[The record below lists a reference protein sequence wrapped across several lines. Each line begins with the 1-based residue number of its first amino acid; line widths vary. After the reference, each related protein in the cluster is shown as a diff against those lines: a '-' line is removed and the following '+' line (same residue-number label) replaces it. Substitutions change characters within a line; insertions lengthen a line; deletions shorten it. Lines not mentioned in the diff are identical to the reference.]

1 MKPSAIASKALR
13 FALGAQS
20 RLVTA
25 ATALKSLPKAEF
37 SAPTYPTGCEY
48 ILGFAKAEILPP
60 DIGKKKYYIAGYQ
73 ENKPA
78 KGVLDPPQTHAVWLD
93 DRSGLGGIL
102 LISIASLK
110 ADIERLNERLQD
122 KDEIISM
129 NRKLILRY
137 EKELGLKTG
146 E

>member
-25 ATALKSLPKAEF
+25 ATAVKPLPKAEF

-48 ILGFAKAEILPP
+48 ILGFAKAEILPS

-78 KGVLDPPQTHAVWLD
+78 KGVLDPPCGWTTA
-93 DRSGLGGIL
+93 RGLAGYC
-102 LISIASLK
+102 SS
-110 ADIERLNERLQD
+110 R
-122 KDEIISM
+122 
-129 NRKLILRY
+129 
-137 EKELGLKTG
+137 
-146 E
+146 

>member
-25 ATALKSLPKAEF
+25 ATAVKSLPKAEF

-73 ENKPA
+73 ENKPT

-102 LISIASLK
+102 LISI
-110 ADIERLNERLQD
+110 DCVGI
-122 KDEIISM
+122 
-129 NRKLILRY
+129 
-137 EKELGLKTG
+137 LKTTSNA
-146 E
+146 